1 MLKSICVFAGS
12 SSGAHPQYVQAARE
26 LGREIAARNYRLVY
40 GGAAVGL
47 MGALADAIL
56 EAAGNVIG
64 VMPELV
70 QPLDS
75 RSRATFT
82 QPTSGRWMTSAKH
95 IPGGGRP
102 NVEIDAKERKAS
114 TQRVLSIFR
123 PRRKTMKTCLLGV
136 LAGLTIC
143 SIWPT
148 FAQQEDLPIAR
159 QGNLLGDPNAL
170 GEFGALSIKMDEA
183 LNNNDAGA
191 LAALFTEDAV
201 LVAWDGMFFGRQ
213 AIEKRYAEMFQRLP
227 IATFAGQR
235 SALNAIDN
243 AVWAVGE
250 WWSTVQ
256 SQAGPKFERGYWSAI
271 YVREGDAWKIR
282 QFTIS
287 DAPHLS
293 VSVRS
298 SIHASFLL

>member
-1 MLKSICVFAGS
+1 
-12 SSGAHPQYVQAARE
+12 
-26 LGREIAARNYRLVY
+26 
-40 GGAAVGL
+40 
-47 MGALADAIL
+47 
-56 EAAGNVIG
+56 
-64 VMPELV
+64 
-70 QPLDS
+70 
-75 RSRATFT
+75 
-82 QPTSGRWMTSAKH
+82 
-95 IPGGGRP
+95 
-102 NVEIDAKERKAS
+102 
-114 TQRVLSIFR
+114 
-123 PRRKTMKTCLLGV
+123 MKTCLLGV

-148 FAQQEDLPIAR
+148 FAEQEDLPIAR
-159 QGNLLGDPNAL
+159 QRNLLGDPNAL
-170 GEFGALSIKMDEA
+170 GKFGALSIKMDEA

-191 LAALFTEDAV
+191 LAALFTDDAI

-256 SQAGPKFERGYWSAI
+256 SQTGPKFERGYWSAI
-271 YVREGDAWKIR
+271 YVREGDVWKIR

-293 VSVRS
+293 VSVRD
-298 SIHASFLL
+298 SFWKTSFVL